1 MCSVNLSLLSI
12 LLPFFTCVLL
22 LSLVFQLW
30 LDAGLH
36 FSADYI
42 QLALEMQGHC
52 NVAAA
57 VWEKRG
63 FPKFTSIRAY
73 LGPWTDL
80 GAPTSVSWGLVW
92 DGPPPGERMWS
103 LETDKLICNCSCLKF
118 RTKGGLRE
126 HLTILQVR
134 KRSEE
139 CPREPRAPLFSN
151 VCC

>member
-36 FSADYI
+36 FSADCF

-63 FPKFTSIRAY
+63 FPKFT
-73 LGPWTDL
+73 
-80 GAPTSVSWGLVW
+80 
-92 DGPPPGERMWS
+92 
-103 LETDKLICNCSCLKF
+103 
-118 RTKGGLRE
+118 
-126 HLTILQVR
+126 
-134 KRSEE
+134 
-139 CPREPRAPLFSN
+139 
-151 VCC
+151 